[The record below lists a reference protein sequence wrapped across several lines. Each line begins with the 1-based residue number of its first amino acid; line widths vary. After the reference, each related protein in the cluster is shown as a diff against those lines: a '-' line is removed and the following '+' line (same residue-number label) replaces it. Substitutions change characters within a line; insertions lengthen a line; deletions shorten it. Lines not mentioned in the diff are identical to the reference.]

1 MKFFTKEVKI
11 ALTAIVAAALLFF
24 IINFFRGINL
34 FSPTNHYVVRFDNVA
49 GLTVSAPVYANGY
62 PVGTVRSISYDYA
75 SRDRVM
81 VDVELDD
88 EMRIPAGTRAE
99 LASQM
104 LGGVTMSLIL
114 GPNPADVLSPGD
126 TVEGGVH
133 QGAIEKL
140 EAMMP
145 VIETMVP
152 KIDSILTNINRLTGD
167 PALAAT
173 LRNAAALTADLRT
186 TTRQLNTLMENDVP
200 QLTAHLNQIGA
211 NVETLSGNLAQVDV
225 KGTVDNVNATLRD
238 AQGFVQTMNSL
249 TQNLDSK
256 MRADDN
262 SLGLLL
268 SDRQLYDNLN
278 STVRSA
284 DSLLIDLRQHPKR
297 YVHFSLFGRKDK

>member
-24 IINFFRGINL
+24 IINFFKGINL
-34 FSPTNHYVVRFDNVA
+34 FSPTNHYVVRFDNVV

-173 LRNAAALTADLRT
+173 LQNAAALTADLRT

-297 YVHFSLFGRKDK
+297 YVHFSLFGRKDN

>member
-24 IINFFRGINL
+24 IINFFKGINL

-99 LASQM
+99 LTSQM

-173 LRNAAALTADLRT
+173 LQNAAALTADLRT

>member
-24 IINFFRGINL
+24 IINFFKGINL

-81 VDVELDD
+81 VDVEFDD

-173 LRNAAALTADLRT
+173 LQNAAALTADLRT

>member
-24 IINFFRGINL
+24 IINFFKGINL

-152 KIDSILTNINRLTGD
+152 KIESILTNINRLTGD

-173 LRNAAALTADLRT
+173 LQNAAALTADLRT

-200 QLTAHLNQIGA
+200 QLTAHLNKIGA

>member
-24 IINFFRGINL
+24 IINFFKGINL

-173 LRNAAALTADLRT
+173 LQNAAALTADLRT

-297 YVHFSLFGRKDK
+297 YVHFSLFGRKDN

>member
-24 IINFFRGINL
+24 IINFFKGINL

-173 LRNAAALTADLRT
+173 LQNAAALTADLRT

-200 QLTAHLNQIGA
+200 QLTAHLNKIGA

-278 STVRSA
+278 STVCSA

>member
-24 IINFFRGINL
+24 IINFFKGINL

-114 GPNPADVLSPGD
+114 GPNPANVLSPGD

-173 LRNAAALTADLRT
+173 LQNAAALTADLRT

-200 QLTAHLNQIGA
+200 QLTAHLNKIGA

>member
-24 IINFFRGINL
+24 IINFFKGINL

-173 LRNAAALTADLRT
+173 LQNAAALTADLRT

-211 NVETLSGNLAQVDV
+211 NVETFSGNLAQVDV

>member
-24 IINFFRGINL
+24 IINFFKGINL

-114 GPNPADVLSPGD
+114 GPNPADVLSPSD

-173 LRNAAALTADLRT
+173 LQNAAALTADLRT

>member
-24 IINFFRGINL
+24 IINFFKGINL

-173 LRNAAALTADLRT
+173 LQNAAALTADLRT

-284 DSLLIDLRQHPKR
+284 DSLLIDLRHHPKR

>member
-24 IINFFRGINL
+24 IINFFKGINL

-173 LRNAAALTADLRT
+173 LQNAAALTADLRT
-186 TTRQLNTLMENDVP
+186 TTRQLNTLMENDIP

>member
-24 IINFFRGINL
+24 IINFFKGINL

-173 LRNAAALTADLRT
+173 LQNAAALTADLRT

-238 AQGFVQTMNSL
+238 AQGFVQTMNSF

>member
-24 IINFFRGINL
+24 IINFFKGINL

-88 EMRIPAGTRAE
+88 EMRVPAGTRAE

-173 LRNAAALTADLRT
+173 LQNAAALTADLRT
-186 TTRQLNTLMENDVP
+186 TTRQLNTMMENDVP
-200 QLTAHLNQIGA
+200 QLTAHLNKIGA

>member
-24 IINFFRGINL
+24 IINFFKGINL

-167 PALAAT
+167 PALATT
-173 LRNAAALTADLRT
+173 LQNAAALTADLRT

>member
-24 IINFFRGINL
+24 IINFFKGINL

-167 PALAAT
+167 PALATT
-173 LRNAAALTADLRT
+173 LQNAATLTADLRT

>member
-24 IINFFRGINL
+24 IINFFKGINL

-114 GPNPADVLSPGD
+114 GPNQADVLSPGD

-173 LRNAAALTADLRT
+173 LQNAAALTADLRT

>member
-24 IINFFRGINL
+24 IINFFKGINL

-75 SRDRVM
+75 SRNRVM

-152 KIDSILTNINRLTGD
+152 KIDSILTNITRLTGD

-173 LRNAAALTADLRT
+173 LQNAAALTADLRT

>member
-24 IINFFRGINL
+24 IINFFKGINL

-173 LRNAAALTADLRT
+173 LQNAAALTADLRT

-200 QLTAHLNQIGA
+200 QLTAHLNQIGD

>member
-24 IINFFRGINL
+24 IINFFKGINL

-173 LRNAAALTADLRT
+173 LQNAAALTADLRT

-262 SLGLLL
+262 SLGLML

>member
-24 IINFFRGINL
+24 IINFFKGINL

-75 SRDRVM
+75 SRNRVM

-173 LRNAAALTADLRT
+173 LQNAAALTADLRT

-249 TQNLDSK
+249 MQNLDSK

>member
-24 IINFFRGINL
+24 IINFFKGINL

-173 LRNAAALTADLRT
+173 LQNAAALTADLRT

-200 QLTAHLNQIGA
+200 QLTAHLNKIGD

>member
-24 IINFFRGINL
+24 IINFFKGINL

-62 PVGTVRSISYDYA
+62 PEGTVRSISYDYA

-173 LRNAAALTADLRT
+173 LQNAAALTADLRT

>member
-24 IINFFRGINL
+24 IINFFKGINL

-88 EMRIPAGTRAE
+88 EMRIPSGTRAE

-173 LRNAAALTADLRT
+173 LQNAAALTADLRT

>member
-11 ALTAIVAAALLFF
+11 ALTAIVATALLFF
-24 IINFFRGINL
+24 IINFFKGINL

-173 LRNAAALTADLRT
+173 LQNAAALTADLRT

-200 QLTAHLNQIGA
+200 QLTAHLNKIGA

>member
-24 IINFFRGINL
+24 IINFFKGINL

-75 SRDRVM
+75 SRNRVM

-167 PALAAT
+167 PALAVT
-173 LRNAAALTADLRT
+173 LQNAAALTADLRT

>member
-24 IINFFRGINL
+24 IINFFKGINL

-75 SRDRVM
+75 SRDSVM

-173 LRNAAALTADLRT
+173 LQNAAALTADLRT

-225 KGTVDNVNATLRD
+225 KTTVDNVNATLRD

>member
-24 IINFFRGINL
+24 IINFFKGINL

-75 SRDRVM
+75 SRNRVM

-173 LRNAAALTADLRT
+173 LQNAAALTADLRT

-200 QLTAHLNQIGA
+200 QLTAHLNKIGA

>member
-24 IINFFRGINL
+24 IINFFKGINL

-152 KIDSILTNINRLTGD
+152 KIDSILSNINRLTGD

-173 LRNAAALTADLRT
+173 LQNAAALTADLRT

-200 QLTAHLNQIGA
+200 QLTAHLNKIGA

>member
-24 IINFFRGINL
+24 IINFFKGINL
-34 FSPTNHYVVRFDNVA
+34 FSPTNHYVVCFDNVA

-173 LRNAAALTADLRT
+173 LQNAAALTADLRT

>member
-24 IINFFRGINL
+24 IINFFKGINL

-173 LRNAAALTADLRT
+173 LQNAAALTADLRT

-297 YVHFSLFGRKDK
+297 YVHFSLFGKKDK

>member
-24 IINFFRGINL
+24 IINFFKGINL

-173 LRNAAALTADLRT
+173 LQNAAALTADLRT

-200 QLTAHLNQIGA
+200 QLTAHLNKIGA

>member
-24 IINFFRGINL
+24 IINFFKGINL

-173 LRNAAALTADLRT
+173 LQNAAALTADLRT

-211 NVETLSGNLAQVDV
+211 NVETLSGDLAQVDV

>member
-24 IINFFRGINL
+24 IINFFKGINL

-173 LRNAAALTADLRT
+173 LQNAAALTADLLT

-200 QLTAHLNQIGA
+200 QLTAHLNKIGA

>member
-24 IINFFRGINL
+24 IINFFKGINL

-173 LRNAAALTADLRT
+173 LQNAAALTADLRT

-249 TQNLDSK
+249 TQNLNSK

>member
-24 IINFFRGINL
+24 IINFFKGINL

-62 PVGTVRSISYDYA
+62 SVGTVRSISYDYA
-75 SRDRVM
+75 SRNRVM

-173 LRNAAALTADLRT
+173 LQNAAALTADLRT

>member
-24 IINFFRGINL
+24 IINFFKGINL

-173 LRNAAALTADLRT
+173 LQNAAAMTADLCT

-200 QLTAHLNQIGA
+200 QLTAHLNKIGA

>member
-24 IINFFRGINL
+24 IINFFNGINL

-75 SRDRVM
+75 SRNRVM

-173 LRNAAALTADLRT
+173 LQNAAALTADLRT

>member
-24 IINFFRGINL
+24 IINFFKGINL

-133 QGAIEKL
+133 QGAFEKL

-173 LRNAAALTADLRT
+173 LQNAAALTADLRT